1 MSIII
6 SAIKIIFLIG
16 FLVFIH
22 EGGHF
27 LVAKA
32 CKVVVQE
39 FSIGFGPKIWK
50 KETKETKYSLGI
62 IPFGGYV
69 QMLGESEKS
78 DEEGSFSK
86 AKISQ
91 RAAIVL
97 AGPLV
102 NIVFGLIVYFILAVV
117 SGLNLS
123 TYVDN
128 IIDVAKENI
137 GTQIIIGDEILEIN
151 GQKTRIKSDITRI
164 MSENK
169 GEEVN
174 VKLKRNNEIINV
186 VVKPTEYAEGY
197 YILGIQVALRNATL
211 GQRLYYSFWDTT
223 GYLFDVGD
231 TLARLVTGRVS
242 VNQMSGPIGISSMV
256 AESKGIYDFV
266 YLLSIISVSL
276 GVTNLL
282 PIPALD
288 GGRILLLII
297 EKIRGKALE
306 EKVEYEIQ
314 YISFMLLILF
324 AVYVSYND
332 ILKVFYG

>member
-78 DEEGSFSK
+78 DEEGSFSR

-97 AGPLV
+97 AGPIV
-102 NIVFGLIVYFILAVV
+102 NIVFGLVVYFILAAV

-123 TYVDN
+123 TFVADIVD
-128 IIDVAKENI
+128 ISKENI
-137 GTQIIIGDEILEIN
+137 GSQIVVGDEILEIN
-151 GQKTRIKSDITRI
+151 PKDPDKLPNTRLDINPQDPKLPNVRLDIKPEDP
-164 MSENK
+164 E
-169 GEEVN
+169 
-174 VKLKRNNEIINV
+174 LPFPV
-186 VVKPTEYAEGY
+186 V
-197 YILGIQVALRNATL
+197 
-211 GQRLYYSFWDTT
+211 GQRGQQCT
-223 GYLFDVGD
+223 DVHLCRTD
-231 TLARLVTGRVS
+231 EL
-242 VNQMSGPIGISSMV
+242 
-256 AESKGIYDFV
+256 
-266 YLLSIISVSL
+266 
-276 GVTNLL
+276 
-282 PIPALD
+282 
-288 GGRILLLII
+288 
-297 EKIRGKALE
+297 
-306 EKVEYEIQ
+306 
-314 YISFMLLILF
+314 
-324 AVYVSYND
+324 
-332 ILKVFYG
+332 